1 MGGNTVDASVSI
13 NQAQAATLIHDG
25 LHFAAADHI
34 TLDAT
39 HGTHLSNSL
48 KELSKLGVDAVSVA
62 AGSDVSVN
70 LGGLSEG
77 DLSEVGGLHL
87 PTFESTSLTT
97 HDGSDI
103 NVTLDVANLQQLD
116 TAGHIGGLSAA
127 GVDNVQINLADA
139 GVSGYQDD
147 LNALLNTGLTTV
159 DASGKTVTLLENDVS
174 NVRAGGVHVDT
185 IDVGGNTHIADV
197 HINEAQAHELVQ
209 AGLHFAAQDNITMD
223 ISGVMAADGVH
234 ASGTHL
240 SSSLKD
246 LHKLGVD
253 FGGQSINNLGVD
265 TLGISGIANLQDLSA
280 LTHTLKDAGIDHLG
294 LHTSELVA
302 AGKETSLF
310 KALENSDWIKNGVD
324 VTLEVDDKTL
334 PTTHAPTDFSNIS
347 ALNEL
352 VHNGLDLLDKTHLAQ
367 NETWGSLIKTLHEAG
382 LGDVNIQS
390 GVGNVH
396 INDDLSAALYESGML
411 QAVPDAR
418 IEIDAVGSS
427 KLLETSLKAMADL
440 GVDKVHANDKVF
452 VKLGVS
458 ESELSSIHDLF
469 SAFGLDSN
477 ATVDHSLFD
486 NNGKGAGLVMD
497 QKTAQTFGITGDQVD
512 EAKVTDLVHQL
523 SKLGI
528 TELDVVHVSSD
539 GATNSTDVFHI
550 DQAAV
555 AAPVAQTPVIT
566 KVEVLGASDD
576 VSHAFDLDILNKNIK
591 H

>member
-1 MGGNTVDASVSI
+1 
-13 NQAQAATLIHDG
+13 
-25 LHFAAADHI
+25 
-34 TLDAT
+34 
-39 HGTHLSNSL
+39 
-48 KELSKLGVDAVSVA
+48 
-62 AGSDVSVN
+62 
-70 LGGLSEG
+70 
-77 DLSEVGGLHL
+77 
-87 PTFESTSLTT
+87 
-97 HDGSDI
+97 
-103 NVTLDVANLQQLD
+103 
-116 TAGHIGGLSAA
+116 
-127 GVDNVQINLADA
+127 
-139 GVSGYQDD
+139 
-147 LNALLNTGLTTV
+147 
-159 DASGKTVTLLENDVS
+159 
-174 NVRAGGVHVDT
+174 
-185 IDVGGNTHIADV
+185 V

-209 AGLHFAAQDNITMD
+209 AGLHFAAQDHITMD

-240 SSSLKD
+240 SASLKD

-253 FGGQSINNLGVD
+253 IGGQSINNLGVD

-294 LHTSELVA
+294 LRTTELVA
-302 AGKETSLF
+302 AGKDTSLF

-324 VTLEVDDKTL
+324 VTLQVDDKTL
-334 PTTHAPTDFSNIS
+334 PATHAPTDFSNVS

-390 GVGNVH
+390 GAGNVH

-418 IEIDAVGSS
+418 IEIDAVGNS

-440 GVDKVHANDKVF
+440 GVDKVHSSDKVF

-458 ESELSSIHDLF
+458 QTELSSIHDLF

-477 ATVDHSLFD
+477 AKVDHSLFD

-528 TELDVVHVSSD
+528 TELDVVHVSPD
-539 GATNSTDVFHI
+539 GLANTTDVFHI
-550 DQAAV
+550 DPAAV
-555 AAPVAQTPVIT
+555 SAPVAQTPVLT

-576 VSHAFDLDILNKNIK
+576 VSHAFDLDVLHKNIK

>member
-1 MGGNTVDASVSI
+1 MGGSGVNASVSI
-13 NQAQAATLIHDG
+13 NETQAATLIHDG

-34 TLDAT
+34 TLDAG

-48 KELSKLGVDAVSVA
+48 KELSKLGVDSVSVT
-62 AGSDVSVN
+62 AGGEVSVD
-70 LGGLSEG
+70 LGGLTEG
-77 DLSEVGGLHL
+77 DLSAAGGLHL
-87 PTFESTSLTT
+87 PTFESTSATV

-103 NVTLDVANLQQLD
+103 KVTLDVANLGELT
-116 TAGHIGGLSAA
+116 TAGHLGGMAAA
-127 GVDNVQINLADA
+127 GIDNVQINLDD
-139 GVSGYQDD
+139 STHNYQAD

-159 DASGKTVTLLENDVS
+159 DASGKVVTLLENDVN

-185 IDVGGNTHIADV
+185 IDVGGSAHIADV

-209 AGLHFAAQDNITMD
+209 AGLHFAAQDHITMD

-240 SSSLKD
+240 SASLKD

-253 FGGQSINNLGVD
+253 IGGQSINNLGVD
-265 TLGISGIANLQDLSA
+265 TLAVSGIANLQDLSV
-280 LTHTLKDAGIDHLG
+280 LTNTLKDAGIDHLG
-294 LHTSELVA
+294 LHSSELVVS
-302 AGKETSLF
+302 GKDSSLF

-324 VTLEVDDKTL
+324 VTLEIDDKTL
-334 PTTHAPTDFSNIS
+334 PVTHAPADFSNS
-347 ALNEL
+347 AALNEL

-367 NETWGSLIKTLHEAG
+367 NETWGSLIKTLHDAG
-382 LGDVNIQS
+382 LGDVNVQS
-390 GVGNVH
+390 GAVNVH

-411 QAVPDAR
+411 HAVPDAK
-418 IEIDAVGSS
+418 IEIDAVGNS

-440 GVDKVHANDKVF
+440 GVDKVHASDKVF

-458 ESELSSIHDLF
+458 ETELSSIHDLF
-469 SAFGLDSN
+469 SAFGLDSTAN
-477 ATVDHSLFD
+477 ADHSLFD
-486 NNGKGAGLVMD
+486 NNGKGAGLVLD

-528 TELDVVHVSSD
+528 TELDVVHVSAD

-555 AAPVAQTPVIT
+555 AAPVAQTPIIT

-576 VSHAFDLDILNKNIK
+576 VSHAFDLDILHKNIK